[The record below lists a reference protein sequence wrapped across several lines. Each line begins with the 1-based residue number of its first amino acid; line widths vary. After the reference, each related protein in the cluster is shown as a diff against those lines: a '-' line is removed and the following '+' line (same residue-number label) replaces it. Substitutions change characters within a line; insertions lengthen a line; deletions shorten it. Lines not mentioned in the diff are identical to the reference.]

1 MKLRRIVFVLV
12 ISCLSYKII
21 ALIEAIHSV
30 EKIPSMLWTLKWLCV
45 GVGQILE
52 TLRVGQMRLRFSDSV
67 NHLKR

>member
-1 MKLRRIVFVLV
+1 MKLRRFVFDLV
-12 ISCLSYKII
+12 INCLIYKII

-45 GVGQILE
+45 AVGLILE
-52 TLRVGQMRLRFSDSV
+52 TLSVGQMPLRVSDSA